1 MDFAGLPYFDTPIT
15 EEMARD
21 HNLMRKAIESE
32 TPKLPAGRSSGY
44 HLLTYGWLA
53 DQIVRHTDEK
63 HRGVG
68 QYFREEIAKPH
79 VHRLKTLIQNSPV
92 ARAMANP
99 SWFDV
104 AHKCTAND
112 PEQHAM
118 EQAAALGIGNAR
130 SLASIFSLLVNGRL
144 VSERTLEYLERPVLN
159 ETDYIL
165 NVNTVKGHGFFYAPL
180 KDSDVSR

>member
-1 MDFAGLPYFDTPIT
+1 
-15 EEMARD
+15 
-21 HNLMRKAIESE
+21 
-32 TPKLPAGRSSGY
+32 
-44 HLLTYGWLA
+44 
-53 DQIVRHTDEK
+53 
-63 HRGVG
+63 
-68 QYFREEIAKPH
+68 
-79 VHRLKTLIQNSPV
+79 
-92 ARAMANP
+92 MANP

-159 ETDYIL
+159 EDGLHTECQC
-165 NVNTVKGHGFFYAPL
+165 G
-180 KDSDVSR
+180 